1 MALDLKSA
9 RAKGQLAKFAK
20 EHRRDPKGD
29 PDAFNRTLEAM
40 AGKSK
45 AVPKPSSRSNADD

>member
-1 MALDLKSA
+1 MTTLKEA
-9 RAKGQLAKFAK
+9 RETGKLAQFAR

-29 PDAFNRTLEAM
+29 ATAFNATLKAM

-45 AVPKPSSRSNADD
+45 VVPAASSKRNPDD

>member
-1 MALDLKSA
+1 MTTLKEA
-9 RAKGQLAKFAK
+9 REKGEIAKFAK

-29 PDAFNRTLEAM
+29 AATFNRTLEAM

-45 AVPKPSSRSNADD
+45 AVPKPSTASNPDD

>member
-1 MALDLKSA
+1 MTNLKEA
-9 RAKGQLAKFAK
+9 RETGKLTQFVK

-29 PDAFNRTLEAM
+29 ATAFNATLKAM

-45 AVPKPSSRSNADD
+45 AVPAASTKRNPDD

>member
-1 MALDLKSA
+1 MTTLREA
-9 RAKGQLAKFAK
+9 RDTGQLAQFVK

-29 PDAFNRTLEAM
+29 TAAFNGTLEAM

-45 AVPKPSSRSNADD
+45 AVPAASTKRNPAD